1 MTESNYYVFK
11 YWSISTH
18 ILTKRMTFYFHVLSP
33 VLHISTHILTK
44 RMTKITCNPSV
55 SNNISTHILT
65 KRMTNFVELKNLVFD
80 YFNSHPH
87 EEDDCHNTLSP
98 FLLYSYF
105 NSHPHEEDD
114 CSNQSCQTNDLNF
127 NSHPHEE
134 DDNAHGFQKWR
145 TNISTHILTK
155 RMTMAGKNT
164 IQNVGISTHILTK
177 RMTVHLL
184 EPGLMR
190 YFNSHPHEED
200 DAVHHTF
207 LQAPSHFNSH
217 PHEEDDNMIGN
228 VVI

>member
-87 EEDDCHNTLSP
+87 EEDDC
-98 FLLYSYF
+98 
-105 NSHPHEEDD
+105 
-114 CSNQSCQTNDLNF
+114 SNQSCQTNDLNF

-155 RMTMAGKNT
+155 RMTSLSA
-164 IQNVGISTHILTK
+164 
-177 RMTVHLL
+177 
-184 EPGLMR
+184 
-190 YFNSHPHEED
+190 
-200 DAVHHTF
+200 
-207 LQAPSHFNSH
+207 
-217 PHEEDDNMIGN
+217 
-228 VVI
+228 